1 MKSKIW
7 LIGASVISQNYFK
20 VLKALKQPVEV
31 IGRGESTAKSFYKAT
46 RHKVKVGGLNL
57 HLKKSFPHTAIVTVG
72 VEELFDTTKN
82 LIKAGTKRILLEKP
96 GSINLNQIKYL
107 ESFARINKSQV
118 YVAYNRRFYSS
129 VNHMKKLINKDGGI
143 LSMNFEF
150 TEIINRVKP
159 YTRPRKVR
167 ERWLIANSH
176 VIDLAFHLSSKPKY
190 WKCWHKGRFNWHPT
204 SARFC
209 GSGITR
215 KGVMFSYL
223 SDWESPG
230 SWGLELMTAKRRFIL
245 KPLEQLKVI
254 QFGSKKIKN
263 IKFQNKIDKNFK
275 PGLYKQTKNF
285 IEKDTSLF
293 CTLSEQIENM
303 KIFFKVAGY

>member
-1 MKSKIW
+1 M
-7 LIGASVISQNYFK
+7 LTHTIS
-20 VLKALKQPVEV
+20 
-31 IGRGESTAKSFYKAT
+31 
-46 RHKVKVGGLNL
+46 
-57 HLKKSFPHTAIVTVG
+57 
-72 VEELFDTTKN
+72 
-82 LIKAGTKRILLEKP
+82 IL
-96 GSINLNQIKYL
+96 
-107 ESFARINKSQV
+107 
-118 YVAYNRRFYSS
+118 
-129 VNHMKKLINKDGGI
+129 
-143 LSMNFEF
+143 
-150 TEIINRVKP
+150 
-159 YTRPRKVR
+159 
-167 ERWLIANSH
+167 
-176 VIDLAFHLSSKPKY
+176 FHLSSKPKY
-190 WKCWHKGRFNWHPT
+190 WKCWHKEDLWHPT

-215 KGVMFSYL
+215 SNVFL
-223 SDWESPG
+223 SRLGISG

-254 QFGSKKIKN
+254 QFGSTKIKN

>member
-150 TEIINRVKP
+150 TEV
-159 YTRPRKVR
+159 
-167 ERWLIANSH
+167 H
-176 VIDLAFHLSSKPKY
+176 
-190 WKCWHKGRFNWHPT
+190 
-204 SARFC
+204 
-209 GSGITR
+209 
-215 KGVMFSYL
+215 
-223 SDWESPG
+223 
-230 SWGLELMTAKRRFIL
+230 
-245 KPLEQLKVI
+245 
-254 QFGSKKIKN
+254 
-263 IKFQNKIDKNFK
+263 
-275 PGLYKQTKNF
+275 
-285 IEKDTSLF
+285 
-293 CTLSEQIENM
+293 
-303 KIFFKVAGY
+303 

>member
-1 MKSKIW
+1 
-7 LIGASVISQNYFK
+7 
-20 VLKALKQPVEV
+20 
-31 IGRGESTAKSFYKAT
+31 
-46 RHKVKVGGLNL
+46 
-57 HLKKSFPHTAIVTVG
+57 
-72 VEELFDTTKN
+72 
-82 LIKAGTKRILLEKP
+82 
-96 GSINLNQIKYL
+96 
-107 ESFARINKSQV
+107 
-118 YVAYNRRFYSS
+118 
-129 VNHMKKLINKDGGI
+129 MKKLINKDGGI

-150 TEIINRVKP
+150 TEMINRVKP

-190 WKCWHKGRFNWHPT
+190 WKCWHKGRFNWHPA

-209 GSGITR
+209 GSGITH

-254 QFGSKKIKN
+254 QFGSTKIKN
-263 IKFQNKIDKNFK
+263 IKFQKKIDNNFK